1 MFICEHGIT
10 VKNFKFPKDKNGKF
24 LPAEYL
30 LEPIESALL
39 FYFIKKDKAMQKR
52 VSKMILSNDIKDINS
67 LVDEIKS
74 EVFSKN
80 SVKIAV
86 KDRIYLDKET
96 VERAVIKEFSYLEKE
111 FTASFD
117 GEIYRGVID
126 ISNID
131 IGQLSLEKFSLA
143 LLGFS
148 QALANYEHK
157 MLKGSSLEEDIAYL
171 QNKIANEWNSSIRIG
186 EWNSSSLRGYFLF
199 FWRVKEIREHLL
211 KRLDFDILPKDTY
224 FIKKR
229 REFLGWSEFNYEY
242 IS

>member
-1 MFICEHGIT
+1 
-10 VKNFKFPKDKNGKF
+10 
-24 LPAEYL
+24 
-30 LEPIESALL
+30 
-39 FYFIKKDKAMQKR
+39 
-52 VSKMILSNDIKDINS
+52 MILSNDIKDINS

-131 IGQLSLEKFSLA
+131 IGQLNLEKFSLA